1 MEDKAIVDLFF
12 ARSETAIEETQ
23 KKYGRYCHAIAKG
36 ILSSEEDAKECVS
49 DAYVGAWNSIPPQN
63 PENLATYLGKLTR
76 NASLDRLRERKAK
89 KRGEN
94 SPCVSLD
101 ELAECI
107 PSEGGDIAEAMT
119 LRDAVNSFLR
129 SLPRETRI
137 IFMQRYWYFRSVGD
151 IAHERG
157 ITSAGVSM
165 TLSRTRK
172 KLREYLEKE
181 GISI

>member
-36 ILSSEEDAKECVS
+36 ILPCEEDAKECVS
-49 DAYVGAWNSIPPQN
+49 DAYVGAWNSIPPQK

-101 ELAECI
+101 ELSECI
-107 PSEGGDIAEAMT
+107 PSESGDIAEAMT

-181 GISI
+181 

>member
-107 PSEGGDIAEAMT
+107 PSEGRGYDPARCRKLFSALAPERNTNHLHAEILVFS
-119 LRDAVNSFLR
+119 LRRRYSARARNHFRRSFHDALADKKKA
-129 SLPRETRI
+129 TRI
-137 IFMQRYWYFRSVGD
+137 S
-151 IAHERG
+151 
-157 ITSAGVSM
+157 
-165 TLSRTRK
+165 
-172 KLREYLEKE
+172 
-181 GISI
+181 